1 MPTSCMYTA
10 SSVAA
15 GASDGWSAELE
26 RGVETDHGSQGP
38 NCEEKMRTEALRV
51 SGNILEDSVDLKS
64 IYKAGFK
71 IL

>member
-1 MPTSCMYTA
+1 M
-10 SSVAA
+10 AA

-26 RGVETDHGSQGP
+26 RGVETDHSSEGP
-38 NCEEKMRTEALRV
+38 NCKNEMRTEALDV